1 MKINKNLL
9 WIRYVKILM
18 QTVDSHHK
26 RPQTNANSIELDEKY
41 DILSPFSQKQIKLN
55 LSFIK
60 TSVQMQKCD

>member
-1 MKINKNLL
+1 
-9 WIRYVKILM
+9 M